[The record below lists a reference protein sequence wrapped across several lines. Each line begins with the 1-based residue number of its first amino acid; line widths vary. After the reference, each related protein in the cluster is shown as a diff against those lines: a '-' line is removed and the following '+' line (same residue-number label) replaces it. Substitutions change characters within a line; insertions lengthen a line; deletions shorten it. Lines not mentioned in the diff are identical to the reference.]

1 VKPLEAVERSARITA
16 EACASV
22 LGALVGAEG
31 SFSDVDV
38 HEEPASP
45 FDTMVFPLVAVRI
58 AYTEGLEGENVFI
71 LEPLQAR
78 RLAAAMMGADA
89 PPDEGLLLDELELSA
104 VSEAM
109 NQMMGNVATA
119 MANATD
125 RPTDI
130 ATPQTTQ
137 LTSRDEAS
145 DLEDARY
152 AAHFTLTSGPIEA
165 RFVQL
170 VPEALASLLVTVFHS
185 ADVAEEVLAGHH
197 REAVAKLTDETTAA
211 VERTARIA
219 AESSAE
225 VLSTLLATRVS
236 ATLPEIEV
244 APDDPLGSLSY
255 PLVTVEV
262 SYVSGVNGANLFVL
276 TPVQAATLAAA
287 MIGADEVGDGLS
299 DLELSAVS
307 EAMNQMM
314 GAATNILADTLSLDI
329 EVAPP
334 ICQVMDSAEHAREAF
349 SDPAYCSRFRIVSDR
364 LTADVVQLVPGDFA
378 LHLQQAFAAADIG
391 RAVVAEPTPAAAA
404 SGIGTP
410 AQANQAATRTAPA
423 SVDLGALRRVR
434 VRVSAELGRAR
445 LPIGRIANMPPGAI
459 VELDRA
465 PDDPIDVFVNGR
477 PYARARLVLVDGE
490 YAVQILSLTPPQ
502 TAAA

>member
-1 VKPLEAVERSARITA
+1 
-16 EACASV
+16 
-22 LGALVGAEG
+22 
-31 SFSDVDV
+31 
-38 HEEPASP
+38 
-45 FDTMVFPLVAVRI
+45 
-58 AYTEGLEGENVFI
+58 
-71 LEPLQAR
+71 
-78 RLAAAMMGADA
+78 
-89 PPDEGLLLDELELSA
+89 
-104 VSEAM
+104 
-109 NQMMGNVATA
+109 
-119 MANATD
+119 
-125 RPTDI
+125 
-130 ATPQTTQ
+130 
-137 LTSRDEAS
+137 
-145 DLEDARY
+145 
-152 AAHFTLTSGPIEA
+152 
-165 RFVQL
+165 VQL
-170 VPEALASLLVTVFHS
+170 VPAAFAAILEASFTAAASAGARFGG
-185 ADVAEEVLAGHH
+185 APGGRVAQLSDDT
-197 REAVAKLTDETTAA
+197 RSA

-219 AESSAE
+219 AQSSAD
-225 VLSTLLATRVS
+225 VLTTLLGDQVT
-236 ATLPEIEV
+236 ATLPEVE
-244 APDDPLGSLSY
+244 AQPSDPLGELAY
-255 PLVTVEV
+255 PLVTVEI
-262 SYVSGVNGANLFVL
+262 SYVAGVHGANLFVL
-276 TPVQAATLAAA
+276 TPQQSATLASV
-287 MIGADEVGDGLS
+287 MMGLDTPSGDGLT

>member
-1 VKPLEAVERSARITA
+1 VNPIEAVERSAQITA

-22 LGALVGAEG
+22 LGVLVGAEAEWV
-31 SFSDVDV
+31 DVGV

-45 FDTMVFPLVAVRI
+45 FEALSLPLIAVRI
-58 AYTEGLEGENVFI
+58 AFTEGLSGENVFV

-78 RLAAAMMGADA
+78 RLAAAMMGNDA
-89 PPDEGLLLDELELSA
+89 PPDEGMLLDELELSA

-119 MANATD
+119 MARATG
-125 RPTDI
+125 RATDI
-130 ATPQTTQ
+130 ATPQTSQ
-137 LTSRDEAS
+137 LTSREEAAE
-145 DLEDARY
+145 LEDAHFTS
-152 AAHFTLTSGPIEA
+152 HFTLSAGAVEA

-170 VPEALASLLVTVFHS
+170 VPDTLANLLVTVFHS
-185 ADVAEEVLAGHH
+185 AEVADEVLAGHH
-197 REAVAKLTDETTAA
+197 REMVAKLTDETTAA

-225 VLSTLLATRVS
+225 VLTTLLATRVS

-244 APDDPLGSLSY
+244 APDDPLGTLAY

-276 TPVQAATLAAA
+276 TPEQAATLAAA
-287 MIGADEVGDGLS
+287 MMGTDEVGDGLS

-314 GAATNILADTLSLDI
+314 GAATNVLADTLSLDI

-334 ICQVMDSAEHAREAF
+334 VCQVMDTAEHARETF

-378 LHLQQAFAAADIG
+378 LHLQQAFAAADLG
-391 RAVVAEPTPAAAA
+391 RAVVAEPAPPVAA
-404 SGIGTP
+404 SSTGSP
-410 AQANQAATRTAPA
+410 AQANQAATRTPA
-423 SVDLGALRRVR
+423 SSVELGALRRVR
-434 VRVSAELGRAR
+434 VRMSAELGRAR
-445 LPIGRIANMPPGAI
+445 LPIGRIANLPPGAI

-502 TAAA
+502 RTVA

>member
-1 VKPLEAVERSARITA
+1 
-16 EACASV
+16 
-22 LGALVGAEG
+22 
-31 SFSDVDV
+31 
-38 HEEPASP
+38 
-45 FDTMVFPLVAVRI
+45 
-58 AYTEGLEGENVFI
+58 
-71 LEPLQAR
+71 
-78 RLAAAMMGADA
+78 
-89 PPDEGLLLDELELSA
+89 
-104 VSEAM
+104 
-109 NQMMGNVATA
+109 
-119 MANATD
+119 
-125 RPTDI
+125 
-130 ATPQTTQ
+130 
-137 LTSRDEAS
+137 
-145 DLEDARY
+145 
-152 AAHFTLTSGPIEA
+152 
-165 RFVQL
+165 
-170 VPEALASLLVTVFHS
+170 VPESLAELLVSVFHS
-185 ADVAEEVLAGHH
+185 AHVADEVLAGHH
-197 REAVAKLTDETTAA
+197 RAMVAKLTDETTAA

-244 APDDPLGSLSY
+244 APDDPLGTLSY

-276 TPVQAATLAAA
+276 TPEQAATLAAA

-334 ICQVMDSAEHAREAF
+334 VCQVMDTAEHAREAF

-378 LHLQQAFAAADIG
+378 LHLQQAFAAADLG
-391 RAVVAEPTPAAAA
+391 RAVVAEPTPTAAA
-404 SGIGTP
+404 SGVSP
-410 AQANQAATRTAPA
+410 SARANKVATRTAPA

-434 VRVSAELGRAR
+434 VRVSAELGRSR
-445 LPIGRIANMPPGAI
+445 LEIGRIANLPPGAI

-477 PYARARLVLVDGE
+477 PYAQARLVLVDGE

-502 TAAA
+502 RAAA